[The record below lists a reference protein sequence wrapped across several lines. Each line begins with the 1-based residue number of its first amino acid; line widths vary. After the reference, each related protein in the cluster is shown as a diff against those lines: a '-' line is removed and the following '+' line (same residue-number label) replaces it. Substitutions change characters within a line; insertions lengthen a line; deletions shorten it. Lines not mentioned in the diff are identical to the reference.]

1 MNERRRA
8 KRLDLQG
15 VIILN
20 RVDPNVT
27 QRVSIDVIDIS
38 SSGIGFICDEKLDMG
53 AVYEADLK
61 IWTGD
66 TIHAFIEIVRVSEE
80 VGGGIFGGL
89 FIGMPESDW
98 CRIRVYETY
107 QDFQEKA

>member
-20 RVDPNVT
+20 RVDPDVT
-27 QRVSIDVIDIS
+27 QKVSIEVIDIS
-38 SSGIGFICDEKLDMG
+38 SSGIGFICDEQLDMG
-53 AVYEADLK
+53 TVYEADLK

-107 QDFQEKA
+107 QEYQEKA

>member
-107 QDFQEKA
+107 QEYQEKA